1 MILIGNSFPFSL
13 IRRRVEIEPVS
24 LDVLTRHLSGGE
36 EVVSFWGHANT
47 LAAAE
52 ALTGCSLKP
61 ETERPSLDLSPN
73 NLPVFQGR
81 TFEECW
87 ILSPQYINNFRP
99 KVGEEVSAEKI
110 EAWQVLR
117 IRW

>member
-1 MILIGNSFPFSL
+1 M
-13 IRRRVEIEPVS
+13 
-24 LDVLTRHLSGGE
+24 
-36 EVVSFWGHANT
+36 SFWGHNNT

-52 ALTGCSLKP
+52 ALTGYSLKP
-61 ETERPSLDLSPN
+61 KTERPTLDLSPD

-81 TFEECW
+81 TFKECW

-99 KVGEEVSAEKI
+99 KVGEEVPFEKI

-117 IRW
+117 IRWLEDAYRQS